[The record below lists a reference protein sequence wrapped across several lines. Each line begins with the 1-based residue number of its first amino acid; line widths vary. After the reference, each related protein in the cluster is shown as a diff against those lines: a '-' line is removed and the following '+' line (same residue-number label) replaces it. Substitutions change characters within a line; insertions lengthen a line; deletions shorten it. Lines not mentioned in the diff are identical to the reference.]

1 MPYGR
6 LQIIRRPI
14 VVIARVMAIVG
25 CPFFFSWSSEM
36 KKMNGFLQN
45 DVILGWEW
53 LFLVWSLKF

>member
-36 KKMNGFLQN
+36 KKMNGFFFKMMSFWDGN
-45 DVILGWEW
+45 GY
-53 LFLVWSLKF
+53 F